1 MIALIAGCGALN
13 DLRSDVTSPINSLG
27 EAYFPPSPTAGGFSL
42 AAEADLVAIVD
53 VSAFSTACE
62 FPLPPPAASLA
73 GVVLEAVVAAD
84 EVVLLS

>member
-13 DLRSDVTSPINSLG
+13 DLRSDVTSPINSHG
-27 EAYFPPSPTAGGFSL
+27 AAFPPSLIVGGFSL
-42 AAEADLVAIVD
+42 ATEPDLVVIVI

-62 FPLPPPAASLA
+62 LPLPPPAASLA
-73 GVVLEAVVAAD
+73 GVVLEAVVAVD